1 MSLVQDRILMA
12 SSAVLEII
20 WMYAIVAVLGLGMGL
35 GGSPLTWIAAVAIL
49 GISVIVARM
58 LAIIIMHPMLPYILQ
73 MTIGVLVIY
82 LTLGGQVQ
90 PEGQGFSLGWI
101 SALGA
106 EDQPQDYRLMVGLTF
121 IFGVILWWRGGRL
134 ASVEYPL
141 DHLSRNFR
149 IGLLI
154 LALAAIFEIVTVDN
168 LHIFPLMFV
177 FFGAGLAGLSAG
189 NLMPAS
195 EMTVGARSWP
205 RVISGIIVVVLLV
218 GLLFS
223 LMQKGFLNFISA
235 PATVVLNALATVIFF
250 IFIVPFVYLFEFLI
264 RGFFFVFS
272 KLAGEAEPLE
282 LETTAG
288 LGETFRQA
296 QEQAADKGPSMLL
309 QFLEYTVL
317 AILILAVLYFLARS
331 FRRRVRWRRVDKEG
345 VRESV
350 AEDADAA
357 MDLGRLLFNLLPERF
372 RRKKAR
378 QGMRLPD
385 DDADIVDVFRVYFG
399 MLMLAEDR
407 GHPRQMNQTPT
418 EYQST
423 LQGIFPERI
432 VRMVTDAFN
441 RACYGHRPASR
452 AQIDEMRQGLDRA
465 SQEE

>member
-1 MSLVQDRILMA
+1 
-12 SSAVLEII
+12 
-20 WMYAIVAVLGLGMGL
+20 
-35 GGSPLTWIAAVAIL
+35 
-49 GISVIVARM
+49 
-58 LAIIIMHPMLPYILQ
+58 
-73 MTIGVLVIY
+73 
-82 LTLGGQVQ
+82 
-90 PEGQGFSLGWI
+90 
-101 SALGA
+101 
-106 EDQPQDYRLMVGLTF
+106 
-121 IFGVILWWRGGRL
+121 
-134 ASVEYPL
+134 
-141 DHLSRNFR
+141 
-149 IGLLI
+149 
-154 LALAAIFEIVTVDN
+154 
-168 LHIFPLMFV
+168 
-177 FFGAGLAGLSAG
+177 
-189 NLMPAS
+189 
-195 EMTVGARSWP
+195 
-205 RVISGIIVVVLLV
+205 
-218 GLLFS
+218 
-223 LMQKGFLNFISA
+223 
-235 PATVVLNALATVIFF
+235 
-250 IFIVPFVYLFEFLI
+250 EFLI

>member
-12 SSAVLEII
+12 SSAVLESI